1 MDEVPEADWKVFR
14 ELRELALERFCRRV
28 LEDLELVLRDT
39 SRNYHQRFLDVSR
52 FLRLRDEVLAN
63 VFDDPRRSRMIVQLA
78 AIYEHGLLEP
88 DEFRR
93 FTARIRT
100 TIESLTT

>member
-1 MDEVPEADWKVFR
+1 M
-14 ELRELALERFCRRV
+14 
-28 LEDLELVLRDT
+28 
-39 SRNYHQRFLDVSR
+39 
-52 FLRLRDEVLAN
+52 LAN

-78 AIYEHGLLEP
+78 AFYQHGLLEP

-93 FTARIRT
+93 FTARTRT